1 MLMNSKQDKG
11 CHTSMEPMD
20 LTEKTLSRE
29 DKYHGKIFSV
39 HVDQVLLPNGHT
51 STREVVDHVDGVAI
65 LPLDERN
72 CVLTVTQYR
81 YVFGKTLLE
90 IPAGKLEPGEDPV
103 AGALRELKEETGAVP
118 DVFLPLG
125 RILPAP
131 GCYSE
136 VLHLFLAR
144 GLRVGEQSPDPD
156 EFLRVERIPFPEMVH
171 RCLTGEIEDA
181 KTVAAVLKAKVQLN
195 L

>member
-1 MLMNSKQDKG
+1 M
-11 CHTSMEPMD
+11 MD
-20 LTEKTLSRE
+20 EKVLEEKKLSRE
-29 DKYHGKIFSV
+29 DKYHGILMDI
-39 HVDQVLLPNGHT
+39 HVDTVLLPNGKT
-51 STREVVDHVDGVAI
+51 AVREVADHVDGVAV
-65 LPLDERN
+65 LALDERN
-72 CVLTVTQYR
+72 NVLTVTQYR

-90 IPAGKLEPGEDPV
+90 IPAGKLDPGEDPA

-125 RILPAP
+125 AILPAP

-144 GLRVGEQSPDPD
+144 GLHMEDQQLDPD
-156 EFLRVERIPFPEMVH
+156 EFLNVERIPFDEMVH
-171 RCLTGEIEDA
+171 RCMNGEIEDA
-181 KTVAAVLKAKVQLN
+181 KTVAAVLKTKLLLN

>member
-1 MLMNSKQDKG
+1 MS
-11 CHTSMEPMD
+11 TFTD
-20 LTEKTLSRE
+20 LTETTISRKE
-29 DKYHGKIFSV
+29 QYSGPLFTV
-39 HVDQVLLPNGHT
+39 HSDVVRLPNGHT
-51 STREVVDHVDGVAI
+51 SVREVVEHVDGVAV

-72 CVLTVTQYR
+72 NVLTVTQYR

-90 IPAGKLEPGEDPV
+90 IPAGKLDPGEDPA

-125 RILPAP
+125 AILPAP

-144 GLRVGEQSPDPD
+144 GLHMEDQQLDPD
-156 EFLRVERIPFPEMVH
+156 EFLNVERIPFDEMVH
-171 RCLTGEIEDA
+171 RCMSGEIEDA
-181 KTVAAVLKAKVQLN
+181 KTVAAVLKTKLLLN